1 MESRTTSD
9 RRELQGSRE
18 TSHVDVSTRR
28 PKQLTHDQVYG
39 AEVEDNF
46 RAAGWEGPPTTI
58 GPALA
63 RKT

>member
-1 MESRTTSD
+1 MGTARA
-9 RRELQGSRE
+9 LAY
-18 TSHVDVSTRR
+18 V
-28 PKQLTHDQVYG
+28 LTHDQVFG

-63 RKT
+63 RKA